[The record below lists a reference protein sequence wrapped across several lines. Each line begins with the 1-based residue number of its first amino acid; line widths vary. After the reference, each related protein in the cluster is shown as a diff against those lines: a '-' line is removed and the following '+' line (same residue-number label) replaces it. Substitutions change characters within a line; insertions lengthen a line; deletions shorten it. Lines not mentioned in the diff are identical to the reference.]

1 MYKIIKVTDRE
12 GNIKEEF
19 MKQLMVDHPTMIGKL
34 LYPLNRELVD
44 AGMMRLCFIW
54 TDNSNKVLR
63 TSIIQDYTQQN
74 KTTVVT
80 TENSVYTLERME

>member
-19 MKQLMVDHPTMIGKL
+19 MRELMTVHPNMMGKL

-63 TSIIQDYTQQN
+63 TSIIQDYTHQN

-80 TENSVYTLERME
+80 TENSIYTLERME